1 MNSADNTV
9 KELAAGIIV
18 YGILTQIICLVVTDN
33 TLSVAAGLW
42 IGIATALGMMIHMK
56 RSIEDALDFGEEGA
70 PKHMRKTYVIRLFVV
85 AVVFGVTAYFQVGNI
100 IAALIGV
107 MSLKISAYL
116 QPWTHRVFVRLQK
129 SK

>member
-1 MNSADNTV
+1 
-9 KELAAGIIV
+9 
-18 YGILTQIICLVVTDN
+18 
-33 TLSVAAGLW
+33 
-42 IGIATALGMMIHMK
+42 
-56 RSIEDALDFGEEGA
+56 
-70 PKHMRKTYVIRLFVV
+70 MRKTYVIRLFVV